1 MNSSSTAE
9 GLGCRIHP
17 GKESLENRFSV
28 LWTIKKKKKKEKRY
42 STEQLID
49 LVLPCARSQS
59 TLDHKWNAVKG
70 LSPYKYNVYLL
81 NGDWFASLRHL
92 IGGIQIQLVK
102 FQQELGEQQQFLYC
116 LQLALRGS
124 NGSNTAFSAVI

>member
-17 GKESLENRFSV
+17 GKESLENCFSV
-28 LWTIKKKKKKEKRY
+28 LWTIKKKKKEKRY

-59 TLDHKWNAVKG
+59 TLDHK
-70 LSPYKYNVYLL
+70 
-81 NGDWFASLRHL
+81 
-92 IGGIQIQLVK
+92 
-102 FQQELGEQQQFLYC
+102 
-116 LQLALRGS
+116 
-124 NGSNTAFSAVI
+124 